1 MGVAEGEV
9 VHGFGAVAGMNSGT
23 EVEEMFADVAAVGF
37 RVSKVVPCVVGI

>member
-1 MGVAEGEV
+1 M
-9 VHGFGAVAGMNSGT
+9 HGCGAVAGVDGGT